1 MTQHLGLHVNL
12 GRSKCKLD
20 QNGTLVDHFPS
31 QRLKL
36 MVPAL
41 IFLPSFRGQAEKDTT
56 ELDSQSGNL
65 YVCVI
70 G

>member
-1 MTQHLGLHVNL
+1 
-12 GRSKCKLD
+12 
-20 QNGTLVDHFPS
+20 
-31 QRLKL
+31 
-36 MVPAL
+36 VPAL
-41 IFLPSFRGQAEKDTT
+41 IFLPSFRGQGEKDTT